1 MPFHLTPLSRRR
13 FLQTGAV
20 ATVLGPEAARRAAA
34 QGAGEGS
41 APERWALLADTH
53 IAADPELVVRGAKLS
68 EHLSRVVADILAEEI
83 PVQGVLINGD
93 CAFDDGQPGDYT
105 LLAELLAP
113 LGEAGIPV
121 HLTLGN
127 HDDRVH
133 FRAAFAAAA
142 GISPLE
148 SHHVGVLETPFADW
162 ILVDT
167 LRYVNQVEGELG
179 EAQLAW
185 LAERLAAHPDR
196 PAIVFGHHYPEVVRT
211 DVIPGDPPPRIT
223 GLVDSEAFL
232 ELLTEQAAAKAYVY
246 GHSHRWSLDE
256 DEAGL
261 HRANL
266 PPVAYV
272 FSEEQ
277 PNGWVRATLESD
289 GCTLELRALDPA
301 HPAHGVEHRLA
312 WR

>member
-1 MPFHLTPLSRRR
+1 MPFHLPPLSRRR
-13 FLQTGAV
+13 FLSA
-20 ATVLGPEAARRAAA
+20 
-34 QGAGEGS
+34 GAGLSVLAPFSSKRSCAAEGS
-41 APERWALLADTH
+41 SQRWALLADTH
-53 IAADPELVVRGAKLS
+53 IAADRDFVARGAKLS
-68 EHLSRVVADILAEEI
+68 KHLARVVAGILAEET

-93 CAFDDGQPGDYT
+93 CAFDDGQAGDYA

-127 HDDRVH
+127 HDDRDQ

-142 GISPLE
+142 GTSPLE
-148 SHHVGVLETPFADW
+148 SHHVGILETPFADW

-167 LRYVNQVEGELG
+167 LRYVNKVEGEIG

-185 LAERLAAHPDR
+185 IAERLASRPEK
-196 PAIVFGHHYPEVVRT
+196 PAIVFGHHYPQVFRT
-211 DVIPGDPPPRIT
+211 DVIPASEPIRIS
-223 GLVDSEAFL
+223 GLVDSEAFVG
-232 ELLTEQAAAKAYVY
+232 LLARETAAKAYFY
-246 GHSHRWSLDE
+246 GHSHRWSLDR

-261 HRANL
+261 HRVNL

-277 PNGWVRATLESD
+277 PSGWVLATLEAR
-289 GCTLELRALDPA
+289 GCTLELRSLDPS
-301 HPAHGVEHRLA
+301 HPAHGAEHRLD